1 MNVVAYLHLL
11 AAAVWVGGL
20 IVLAATMS
28 AVRDVT
34 DDRRVIGAI
43 ARRNA
48 AVSWIA
54 LAVLVVTGLIRA
66 TDYGWSR
73 LLMVKVALVVASV
86 ILAIWHTMK
95 ARTQLPAIRGMIQA
109 LILILAL
116 VILGIAIAL

>member
-34 DDRRVIGAI
+34 DDRRVISAI

-66 TDYGWSR
+66 TEYGWNR
-73 LLMVKVALVVASV
+73 LLMVKVSLVLASA
-86 ILAIWHTMK
+86 ILTIWHTMK

-109 LILILAL
+109 LILVLAL

>member
-34 DDRRVIGAI
+34 DDRRVISAI

-66 TDYGWSR
+66 TEY
-73 LLMVKVALVVASV
+73 
-86 ILAIWHTMK
+86 
-95 ARTQLPAIRGMIQA
+95 
-109 LILILAL
+109 
-116 VILGIAIAL
+116 